1 MTNQTGISISI
12 LHTYSSHFLFVFF
25 LSNVRY
31 FHMKCFYQGNNNDD
45 DDDDSSIHY
54 LVV

>member
-31 FHMKCFYQGNNNDD
+31 VHMKYVYQGNNNDD
-45 DDDDSSIHY
+45 DDNNSIHY
-54 LVV
+54 LIV